1 MHEPTTAN
9 RSESTN
15 YLTIPEAAVR
25 LGVSSD
31 TIRRR
36 IRTGEL
42 RAHLFA
48 RKYRIASTDLDALV
62 RGEAAA

>member
-1 MHEPTTAN
+1 MHEQAPGEH
-9 RSESTN
+9 RDFPKF
-15 YLTIPEAAVR
+15 LTIPEAAVR

-48 RKYRIASTDLDALV
+48 RKYRIALADLDAMV
-62 RGEAAA
+62 RGEAA